1 MKGSILDDEVELATS
16 TNADRLRLTLLDER
30 RGSDRGPLGIRDG
43 ASWFA
48 DGVGAVTM
56 TLVGP
61 FIITFTSFCLEK
73 AGTSLKG
80 SSASGASKLGGT

>member
-1 MKGSILDDEVELATS
+1 MKGSVFGDEVELASS

-30 RGSDRGPLGIRDG
+30 RGSDRGPLRTREV
-43 ASWFA
+43 ASRFA

-61 FIITFTSFCLEK
+61 FIMTFTSFCFG
-73 AGTSLKG
+73 ADTSLKEFT
-80 SSASGASKLGGT
+80 ASGASKLAGK